1 VAQNKFLKEVAMSII
16 RVKNVS
22 KIYKTNNISFPALND
37 ISFSVEAGEFLSIAG
52 PSGSG
57 KTTILNIVGCLDIPT
72 RGEVFL
78 DGKQISTKKSH
89 ELANI
94 RRYNI
99 GFVFQTFN
107 LIPVLTAFENVEFP
121 LILKGDL
128 SVKERELRVVAMLTD
143 VGLKDYLDRK
153 PNEMSGGQQQRVA
166 VARALVKKPQLI
178 LADEPTANLDSKT
191 GREILELMLQLNQKT
206 NSTFIFST
214 HDKMVM
220 DFARRLIKLKD
231 GKIETDEKRR

>member
-1 VAQNKFLKEVAMSII
+1 MSII
-16 RVKNVS
+16 RIENVS

-57 KTTILNIVGCLDIPT
+57 KTTVLNIIGCLDVPT
-72 RGEVFL
+72 QGEVFL
-78 DGKQISTKKSH
+78 DEKQISTKKSH

-121 LILKGDL
+121 LILKGDMSL
-128 SVKERELRVVAMLTD
+128 KERQTLVEQILTE
-143 VGLKDYLDRK
+143 VGLKEFLNRK
-153 PNEMSGGQQQRVA
+153 PSEMSGGQQQRVA

-220 DFARRLIKLKD
+220 DFARRL
-231 GKIETDEKRR
+231 GVY

>member
-1 VAQNKFLKEVAMSII
+1 MSII
-16 RVKNVS
+16 RVENVS

-57 KTTILNIVGCLDIPT
+57 KTTILNIVGCLDVPT

-78 DGKQISTKKSH
+78 DEKQISAKKST

-94 RRYNI
+94 RRHNI

-107 LIPVLTAFENVEFP
+107 LIPILTAFENVEFP
-121 LILKGDL
+121 LILKGDM
-128 SVKERELRVVAMLTD
+128 SHRERQSLVEEILTE
-143 VGLKDYLDRK
+143 VGLKDYLNRR
-153 PNEMSGGQQQRVA
+153 PSEMSGGQQQRVA
-166 VARALVKKPQLI
+166 VARALVKNPQLI

-191 GREILELMLQLNQKT
+191 GKEILELMLQLNQKT

-231 GKIETDEKRR
+231 GKIESDEKRR